1 MPDAGVVIVG
11 AGQAGFQTAASL
23 RAGGYALPITLIGDE
38 PYLPYQ
44 RPPLSKEFLLGKHAI
59 EKVDFRPAAFYETQ
73 NIHLML
79 GERVTAIDRAS
90 QSVVLVSGASIPY
103 DKLVLA
109 TGARV
114 RRLPIDGALY
124 LRDRDDACAIKERL
138 DSSASV
144 TIVGGGFIGLEVAA
158 AASTMGKRVAV
169 VEAQSR
175 LMGRVV
181 APVISD
187 FYRELHESHGV
198 KIQFGQETIPSAD
211 LTIVGIGVLPND
223 ELLRDLG
230 KTDVFLRMSDTNIY
244 AIGDCAE
251 HRGVRLESVQ
261 NAVDQAKY
269 VARHIM
275 GVETSPYSAVPWFWT
290 HQYDVMLQMAGLSSG
305 HDRMETRGD
314 VAARKF
320 SVYYF
325 RNDKLHAVD
334 SINSPGDHIR
344 ARKELAELDESTP
357 SRSRLPDGREH

>member
-1 MPDAGVVIVG
+1 M
-11 AGQAGFQTAASL
+11 
-23 RAGGYALPITLIGDE
+23 
-38 PYLPYQ
+38 
-44 RPPLSKEFLLGKHAI
+44 
-59 EKVDFRPAAFYETQ
+59 
-73 NIHLML
+73 
-79 GERVTAIDRAS
+79 TAIDQAS
-90 QSVVLVSGASIPY
+90 QSAVLASGVSIPY

-114 RRLPIDGALY
+114 RRLPIEGALY
-124 LRDRDDACAIKERL
+124 LRDRDDACAIKARL

-158 AASTMGKRVAV
+158 AASTLGKRVTV
-169 VEAQSR
+169 MEAQPR
-175 LMGRVV
+175 LMARVV

-198 KIQFGQETIPSAD
+198 KIQFGQQSIPPAD
-211 LTIVGIGVLPND
+211 LTIVGVGVLPND
-223 ELLRDLG
+223 ELMRDLG
-230 KTDVFLRMSDTNIY
+230 QTDAFLRTNDASIY

-251 HRGVRLESVQ
+251 HKGMRLESVQ

-275 GVETSPYSAVPWFWT
+275 RVETAPYCAVPWFWT

-305 HDRMETRGD
+305 HDRVEIRGD

-320 SVYYF
+320 SAYYF

-334 SINSPGDHIR
+334 SINSPGDHIK
-344 ARKELAELDESTP
+344 ARKALAGKTNTLATN
-357 SRSRLPDGREH
+357 EHE